1 MRRSPPIPHTAR
13 CNCYEAGKLA
23 RDLGRD
29 KTPSPGLGGQRRS
42 WWLAGWNDRDIELQ
56 VAESNRQKSMT
67 SFFQEYALKVQNEDV
82 QTSTEPA
89 ATPAPDHIN
98 IPACDYRI
106 DMEQN

>member
-1 MRRSPPIPHTAR
+1 MQLLRGGETRPRPW
-13 CNCYEAGKLA
+13 
-23 RDLGRD
+23 
-29 KTPSPGLGGQRRS
+29 PGQDP
-42 WWLAGWNDRDIELQ
+42 LAGWNDRDIELQ

-89 ATPAPDHIN
+89 APPAPDHIN